1 MEVSETLNGNTT
13 GETIMKD
20 PSALEKDNLNQN
32 GYTDDK
38 LAEKVN
44 GNSDLHNKNTS
55 NDINAMGDI
64 NAMETSE
71 NETNEHDNGHD
82 GDENLNKETLETRQN
97 ELKVEDKL
105 KVEEELDNS
114 TATSNISD
122 ISPYEDSEQSMDV
135 DTKEE
140 LDDKGESDHDDA
152 VKEKDDIPT
161 CSGKEVE
168 TDQFDEITEK
178 YDMSTC
184 SGKEVETKNGEFED
198 GSEKAN
204 LDEKEIKNAE
214 EINKD
219 QTKLQDSEYQVSTG
233 DEKMKDMKEDHEDCE
248 KVESEQESTT
258 LDKDSSENGGQDE
271 DANNSANNLLT
282 KKIENVSD
290 ELKMNGG
297 EKSGQENESQSK
309 SIEKVTDIDGSEI
322 LITINEEI
330 EDSESEN
337 EISASTSDSKNKDKT
352 NDKAEKEETKQ
363 LKDDSNKDKKDSK
376 EIHVVVI
383 NESPDKNE
391 KMVAKVSKPVILPQP
406 APMFKSK
413 QIKQP
418 PIVTGASQVRFPVL
432 PGSSIQY
439 FVPSSIQSMPNTQ
452 QKYIN
457 VGGQQILITIPTS
470 SMGTVLNSSII
481 GNAGSSVLGI
491 QSKPSPAM
499 TMGFPL
505 PNHNKNPL
513 DKTIDVDIPQAS
525 WEQLELIKYEVLSRK
540 PDNAFWGG
548 LANVSKKADL
558 SSASKLL
565 FDLGSDLVKE
575 LAYEQIVQVQRKKDE
590 ADLLNASEKES
601 LLRMKKVVEELK
613 NKLEYLHDI
622 PKLKCK
628 CGFTT
633 ESKNVMYLH
642 KQYPHVS
649 YNTPDK
655 SALLSCPH
663 CKQTFQGKIAED
675 MFKAHIEKEHNIVA
689 RSNHKSNLWPCNL
702 CSFEG
707 ANRNTIMKHKLKC
720 EKNFKE
726 HINQAPH
733 HVDINLS
740 LKNIFYKFQVHNK
753 KLQLQQQAQQARK
766 IAQIDRPDTRGIPI
780 AKHQPAI
787 IKPKTNQSQA
797 KPPLV
802 VNPNR
807 PIMTSHFQGPTPAS
821 TAYAMQSAGTRFV
834 TAPVQKQPQP
844 LKPASANKPTVNQ
857 LLRTQQNVNANTNT
871 RPGFE
876 VCEICGGYVK
886 DRMSLR
892 IHFFY
897 AHKIEMPAHVFSK
910 PLAPLFCNICNE
922 RFWTSQGFTKH
933 KTSAK
938 HLHTVKQNAS
948 ATNQCWICHQKPE
961 NLYSHLH
968 KFHRLTTGECMALK
982 RCMFCGTL
990 SQSRKELELH
1000 MAATHGVLIKG
1011 EENKASTIAPG
1022 SSVIKPQPQS
1032 SAATKNLS
1040 TVVTGGSSGMVRNNF
1055 CVFCSSQFQDNTK
1068 LTLHCLSVHA
1078 TCKKCGM
1085 VVNKMADLARH
1096 VCKMASKTCNICGLK
1111 NLKPAGLLKHLES
1124 HTKPCSVALKRLSP
1138 SQINIATGG
1147 KFMRLDPRLRT
1158 RNARTTASIIEGEIK
1173 MEQTKGLTVA
1183 MNFDKPRKGKVI
1195 IDLSGKTDVRKE
1207 EVVIESDND
1216 SDVII
1221 QEEERTEIVLDSDD
1235 DDDDVKSEK
1244 NQSESQK
1251 NDLENKDERE
1261 KERNI
1266 KKCETTKDENHTKD
1280 RESDNT
1286 EIGGKGHEEK
1296 DDKSIVK
1303 EENDLDKPSV
1313 NDESD
1318 KDNLNVKEEN
1328 DEDKFSEKE
1337 ENDID
1342 KPSVKEENIE
1352 DKLSE
1357 KEENIEDKPSEKE
1370 ENIVDQP
1377 KELDEN
1383 YEKCENMEENK
1394 TDMTTDSKIGDDSV
1408 EMNKG
1413 ELTEKEE
1420 HSNTSIDD
1428 TNSSKNA
1435 LENED
1440 CDSVQ
1445 SEIST
1450 DEAKNLAGSSRKR
1463 SHSDCENSDD
1473 PEEDSKKRKT
1483 DEDSDS
1489 DNS

>member
-20 PSALEKDNLNQN
+20 PSASEKDNLNQN

-55 NDINAMGDI
+55 NDINAM
-64 NAMETSE
+64 ETSE
-71 NETNEHDNGHD
+71 NEINEHDNGHD
-82 GDENLNKETLETRQN
+82 GDEDLNKETVDTQQN

-140 LDDKGESDHDDA
+140 HENKGESDHDDD
-152 VKEKDDIPT
+152 VKEKNDIPT
-161 CSGKEVE
+161 SSGKEVE
-168 TDQFDEITEK
+168 TNPVDEIKEK
-178 YDMSTC
+178 DDMSTC
-184 SGKEVETKNGEFED
+184 SGQEVETKNGEFED

-219 QTKLQDSEYQVSTG
+219 QTNLQDSEYRVSTG
-233 DEKMKDMKEDHEDCE
+233 DEKMNDMKEDHEDCE
-248 KVESEQESTT
+248 KVKTEQESTT

-271 DANNSANNLLT
+271 DANNSANNLQT

-297 EKSGQENESQSK
+297 EKSGRENESQSK

-337 EISASTSDSKNKDKT
+337 EISANTSASKSKDKT
-352 NDKAEKEETKQ
+352 NDTVEKEETKQ
-363 LKDDSNKDKKDSK
+363 LKDDSNKDKKDSR
-376 EIHVVVI
+376 EIVVI

-391 KMVAKVSKPVILPQP
+391 KVVAKVSKPVILPQP

-413 QIKQP
+413 QIFQP
-418 PIVTGASQVRFPVL
+418 PIATGASQVRFPVL

-491 QSKPSPAM
+491 QSKPSPPM

-601 LLRMKKVVEELK
+601 LQRMKKVVEELK

-655 SALLSCPH
+655 SALLTCPH
-663 CKQTFQGKIAED
+663 CNQSFQGKIAED
-675 MFKAHIEKEHNIVA
+675 MFKAHIEKEHNIVG

-702 CSFEG
+702 CTFEG

-753 KLQLQQQAQQARK
+753 KLQLQQQAQHARK

-787 IKPKTNQSQA
+787 IKPKTNQAQA
-797 KPPLV
+797 KPPPV

-857 LLRTQQNVNANTNT
+857 LLRTQQNVNANI

-938 HLHTVKQNAS
+938 HLNTVKQNAS

-1011 EENKASTIAPG
+1011 EESKGSTSTPV

-1085 VVNKMADLARH
+1085 VVNKMTDLARH
-1096 VCKMASKTCNICGLK
+1096 VCKMSSKTCNICGLK

-1158 RNARTTASIIEGEIK
+1158 RNARTTANIIEGEIK

-1235 DDDDVKSEK
+1235 DDVKSENNRSK
-1244 NQSESQK
+1244 SKSQK
-1251 NDLENKDERE
+1251 NNSENKDESEEE
-1261 KERNI
+1261 KNI
-1266 KKCETTKDENHTKD
+1266 KKECESTKDENHTKD
-1280 RESDNT
+1280 RENDNT
-1286 EIGGKGHEEK
+1286 EIEGKGHEEN

-1303 EENDLDKPSV
+1303 EEMDLDKPSV
-1313 NDESD
+1313 KNESKD
-1318 KDNLNVKEEN
+1318 KLNVKEEI
-1328 DEDKFSEKE
+1328 
-1337 ENDID
+1337 DID
-1342 KPSVKEENIE
+1342 KPSVKEENV
-1352 DKLSE
+1352 
-1357 KEENIEDKPSEKE
+1357 EDKPSEKE
-1370 ENIVDQP
+1370 ENDVDQP

-1394 TDMTTDSKIGDDSV
+1394 TDMTSDNKIDDYSV
-1408 EMNKG
+1408 EINKG
-1413 ELTEKEE
+1413 QLTIKEE
-1420 HSNTSIDD
+1420 HSNSSIED

-1450 DEAKNLAGSSRKR
+1450 GEAKNLAGSLRKR
-1463 SHSDCENSDD
+1463 SHSECENSDD
-1473 PEEDSKKRKT
+1473 PEEDTKKKKM
-1483 DEDSDS
+1483 DEDSD
-1489 DNS
+1489 NS

>member
-1 MEVSETLNGNTT
+1 MEVSETVNGSTI
-13 GETIMKD
+13 GENIMKD
-20 PSALEKDNLNQN
+20 PSAVQKDNFNLN

-38 LAEKVN
+38 NAEKVN

-55 NDINAMGDI
+55 NDIDS
-64 NAMETSE
+64 METSE
-71 NETNEHDNGHD
+71 NETNENDH
-82 GDENLNKETLETRQN
+82 GDENLNKETLDTQQN
-97 ELKVEDKL
+97 ELKVEDSKL
-105 KVEEELDNS
+105 KPEEELDNS

-135 DTKEE
+135 ETKEE
-140 LDDKGESDHDDA
+140 NENKVECDHVDEIQ
-152 VKEKDDIPT
+152 EKDDMPA
-161 CSGKEVE
+161 CSGKDVE
-168 TDQFDEITEK
+168 SKKD
-178 YDMSTC
+178 
-184 SGKEVETKNGEFED
+184 EFESR
-198 GSEKAN
+198 SENAN
-204 LDEKEIKNAE
+204 LDENESKDTEAE
-214 EINKD
+214 NINED
-219 QTKLQDSEYQVSTG
+219 QTKLQDSKIHVSSS
-233 DEKMKDMKEDHEDCE
+233 DEKMKDMKEDHKDCE
-248 KVESEQESTT
+248 KVDTEQESTT
-258 LDKDSSENGGQDE
+258 LDKDSSENGVLDE
-271 DANNSANNLLT
+271 DANNSANDIHKRKTENLSDGL
-282 KKIENVSD
+282 KI
-290 ELKMNGG
+290 NGG
-297 EKSGQENESQSK
+297 EKSSKEDKCQSK
-309 SIEKVTDIDGSEI
+309 SIDKVTDIDGSEI
-322 LITINEEI
+322 LITINEEN
-330 EDSESEN
+330 EDSEGEN
-337 EISASTSDSKNKDKT
+337 EISSNGCKSKEEN
-352 NDKAEKEETKQ
+352 NDEGEKEETKK
-363 LKDDSNKDKKDSK
+363 LKGDSNKDKKASN
-376 EIHVVVI
+376 EIVVV

-391 KMVAKVSKPVILPQP
+391 KMVAKVSKPVVMPHQATI
-406 APMFKSK
+406 FNSK
-413 QIKQP
+413 QVLQP
-418 PIVTGASQVRFPVL
+418 PIAPGPSQVRFPVI

-439 FVPSSIQSMPNTQ
+439 FVPSSIQSMPNSQ

-470 SMGTVLNSSII
+470 SMGTVLNTSII
-481 GNAGSSVLGI
+481 GTAGSSVLGM
-491 QSKPSPAM
+491 QSKPSGGMA
-499 TMGFPL
+499 MGFPL
-505 PNHNKNPL
+505 PNYNKNPL
-513 DKTIDVDIPQAS
+513 DKTLDLDIPQAS

-601 LLRMKKVVEELK
+601 LQRMKKVVEELK

-622 PKLKCK
+622 PTLKCK

-633 ESKNVMYLH
+633 ESRNVMFLH

-649 YNTPDK
+649 YNTSDK

-663 CKQTFQGKIAED
+663 CNQSFQGKIAED

-702 CSFEG
+702 CTFEG
-707 ANRNTIMKHKLKC
+707 ANKNTIMKHKLKC

-766 IAQIDRPDTRGIPI
+766 IAQIDRPDTRGNIPI
-780 AKHQPAI
+780 VKHKPAI
-787 IKPKTNQSQA
+787 IQPKLNQAQA
-797 KPPLV
+797 KPPPV

-807 PIMTSHFQGPTPAS
+807 PIIPSHFKGPTPAS
-821 TAYAMQSAGTRFV
+821 TAYALQSDFSGTRFV
-834 TAPVQKQPQP
+834 SAPVQKQPQP
-844 LKPASANKPTVNQ
+844 LKPASVNKPTVNQ
-857 LLRTQQNVNANTNT
+857 LLRTQQNVNVNT

-933 KTSAK
+933 KNSAK
-938 HLHTVKQNAS
+938 HLNTVKQNAS

-1011 EENKASTIAPG
+1011 EKNIIASDPV

-1032 SAATKNLS
+1032 NAATKNLS

-1055 CVFCSSQFQDNTK
+1055 CVFCSSQFPDNTK

-1085 VVNKMADLARH
+1085 VVNKSADLARH
-1096 VCKMASKTCNICGLK
+1096 VCKMASKTCSICGLK
-1111 NLKPAGLLKHLES
+1111 NLKPAGLIKHLES

-1158 RNARTTASIIEGEIK
+1158 RNARSTANIIEGEIK
-1173 MEQTKGLTVA
+1173 TEQTKGLTVA

-1195 IDLSGKTDVRKE
+1195 IDLSGKTDSKKE
-1207 EVVIESDND
+1207 QVVIESDND

-1221 QEEERTEIVLDSDD
+1221 EEEERTEIVLDSDD
-1235 DDDDVKSEK
+1235 DAKSENDK
-1244 NQSESQK
+1244 TESKSKK
-1251 NDLENKDERE
+1251 NDSETKDESGE
-1261 KERNI
+1261 ERNI
-1266 KKCETTKDENHTKD
+1266 KIECETTKDKNHTSD
-1280 RESDNT
+1280 RENDKT
-1286 EIGGKGHEEK
+1286 EIEGKSLKENEENDKGIPNVKEENEK
-1296 DDKSIVK
+1296 DKPNVKEENDKDTAIVK
-1303 EENDLDKPSV
+1303 EENDQDTA
-1313 NDESD
+1313 
-1318 KDNLNVKEEN
+1318 NVKEEN
-1328 DEDKFSEKE
+1328 DNGKNNEFDVKRP
-1337 ENDID
+1337 N
-1342 KPSVKEENIE
+1342 VKEENNE
-1352 DKLSE
+1352 DKLNETEDNSNE
-1357 KEENIEDKPSEKE
+1357 K
-1370 ENIVDQP
+1370 
-1377 KELDEN
+1377 DEN
-1383 YEKCENMEENK
+1383 DEKCENMEENEK
-1394 TDMTTDSKIGDDSV
+1394 DMTTDSKIVDDSV
-1408 EMNKG
+1408 EKNKG
-1413 ELTEKEE
+1413 QLTENEE
-1420 HSNTSIDD
+1420 HRKISIED

-1435 LENED
+1435 LENEE

-1445 SEIST
+1445 SENST
-1450 DEAKNLAGSSRKR
+1450 GEDKNLSGNSTCSRKR
-1463 SHSDCENSDD
+1463 SRSECEDSED
-1473 PEEDSKKRKT
+1473 PEEDTKKRKT
-1483 DEDSDS
+1483 DEDSD
-1489 DNS
+1489 NS